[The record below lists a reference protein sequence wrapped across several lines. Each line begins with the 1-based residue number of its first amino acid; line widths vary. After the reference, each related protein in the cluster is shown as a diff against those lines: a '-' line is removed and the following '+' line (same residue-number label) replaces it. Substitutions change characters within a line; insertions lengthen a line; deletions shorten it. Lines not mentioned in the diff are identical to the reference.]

1 MVFSREVK
9 LTQDIGEKKAE
20 VDFIGTSIAF
30 SQGLDYAQQG
40 IMNHH
45 LRVSLLSL
53 YLGQALRLGEEEM
66 FQLFRSAIIHDLGA
80 VTMSEKAALQDFEI
94 ENADYHCVK
103 GYDFLQDLP
112 LFQTTA
118 EIVRTH
124 HDRWAGNN
132 SSGLAKDRIPLASRI
147 INLVDRVDVL
157 LNPAENVLM
166 QKEHVLAAIRK
177 YRGVIFDPDLVEILE
192 QITRTESI
200 WLDLV
205 SPWKA
210 ERIMT
215 FLPNHHRTLDAG
227 ELHDLAELYA
237 RVVDAKSPFTY
248 MHSRGVAQIAVF
260 LAQKAGMSPK
270 EVFLMNIA
278 GLLHD
283 LGKLTVPEEI
293 LVKPAALTR
302 DEMAIMKQ
310 HTYYSYWWLKP
321 AFGATPI
328 AEWGAF
334 HHERLDG
341 AGYPFHKA
349 EKELGLG
356 CRIVA
361 VSDIFTALREE
372 RPYRAGLSWE
382 AIERIMLQQVK
393 GSALDGGITALLFDN
408 KGLIDDKW
416 QELMEKLH
424 A

>member
-1 MVFSREVK
+1 
-9 LTQDIGEKKAE
+9 
-20 VDFIGTSIAF
+20 
-30 SQGLDYAQQG
+30 
-40 IMNHH
+40 
-45 LRVSLLSL
+45 
-53 YLGQALRLGEEEM
+53 
-66 FQLFRSAIIHDLGA
+66 
-80 VTMSEKAALQDFEI
+80 
-94 ENADYHCVK
+94 
-103 GYDFLQDLP
+103 
-112 LFQTTA
+112 
-118 EIVRTH
+118 
-124 HDRWAGNN
+124 
-132 SSGLAKDRIPLASRI
+132 
-147 INLVDRVDVL
+147 
-157 LNPAENVLM
+157 
-166 QKEHVLAAIRK
+166 
-177 YRGVIFDPDLVEILE
+177 
-192 QITRTESI
+192 
-200 WLDLV
+200 
-205 SPWKA
+205 
-210 ERIMT
+210 MT